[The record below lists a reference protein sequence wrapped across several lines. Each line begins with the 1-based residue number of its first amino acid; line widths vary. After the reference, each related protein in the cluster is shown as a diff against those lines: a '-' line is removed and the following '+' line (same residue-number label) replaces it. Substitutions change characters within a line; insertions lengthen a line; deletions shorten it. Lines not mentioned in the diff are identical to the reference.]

1 MLLPYYLS
9 HRNCVKIIQN
19 YTTFVINTV
28 TNTTYPV
35 AMNLRDD
42 RILCNTTVKT
52 IFVKTFYCL
61 VDKGV
66 IFVVDTGMILP
77 YYVRRKEWF
86 QGFNFALL
94 CFVLCTFYYCY
105 LLMTIFTEKL
115 SSISTKVLLYLGFM
129 TPFDTKFKISNMCVA
144 IA

>member
-35 AMNLRDD
+35 AINLRDD

-77 YYVRRKEWF
+77 YYVRLKEWF
-86 QGFNFALL
+86 QGFFNKNHLPL
-94 CFVLCTFYYCY
+94 SGYYVITHAWTNY
-105 LLMTIFTEKL
+105 SLI
-115 SSISTKVLLYLGFM
+115 
-129 TPFDTKFKISNMCVA
+129 
-144 IA
+144 